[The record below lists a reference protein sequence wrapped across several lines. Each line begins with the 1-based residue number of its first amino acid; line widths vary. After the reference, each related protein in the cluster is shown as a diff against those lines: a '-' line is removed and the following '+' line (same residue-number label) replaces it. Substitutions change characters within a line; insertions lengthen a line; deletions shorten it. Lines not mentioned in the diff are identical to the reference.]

1 MIYNDTEYLSLPQ
14 QVQKNKE
21 DIEALL
27 IVIAELTARIVVLE
41 TP

>member
-1 MIYNDTEYLSLPQ
+1 MIYSDVEYLTLPQ
-14 QVQKNKE
+14 QVQKNKD

-27 IVIAELTARIVVLE
+27 IVIAELTERIIVLE